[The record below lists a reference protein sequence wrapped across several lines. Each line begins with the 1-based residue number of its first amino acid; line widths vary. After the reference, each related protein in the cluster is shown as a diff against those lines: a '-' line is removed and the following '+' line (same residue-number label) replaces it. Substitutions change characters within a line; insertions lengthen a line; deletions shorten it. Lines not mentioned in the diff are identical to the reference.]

1 MLAIL
6 LSVFSGLLAHVGIFI
21 RGEWHLK
28 LRLIVLGHIC
38 VASTV
43 LWILYDRED
52 ALAEALQQLARII
65 GCYLLT
71 LFTSICCYRIF
82 FHPLSKFPGPR
93 LVAITKFWHIYK
105 SRNSTNYLVMNEMYQ
120 KYGTV
125 VRTGNAAR

>member
-6 LSVFSGLLAHVGIFI
+6 LPVLTGLLAHLGIFI

-28 LRLIVLGHIC
+28 PRLIVSGHIC
-38 VASTV
+38 FASIV
-43 LWILYDRED
+43 LWVLYDREK
-52 ALAEALQQLARII
+52 ALAEVLRQLAGMIS
-65 GCYLLT
+65 CYLLT

-93 LVAITKFWHIYK
+93 FAAITKFWHIYK
-105 SRNSTNYLVMNEMYQ
+105 SRNSTNYLVMDEMYQ

-125 VRTGNAAR
+125 VRTGEAA